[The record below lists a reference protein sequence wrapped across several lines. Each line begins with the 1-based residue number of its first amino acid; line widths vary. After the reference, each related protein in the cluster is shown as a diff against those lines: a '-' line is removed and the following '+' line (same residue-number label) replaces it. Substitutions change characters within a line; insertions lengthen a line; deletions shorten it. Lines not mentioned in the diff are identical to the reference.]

1 MVKSKALQAVERSY
15 AGLLTGVVE
24 LLQQARRTSARS
36 VNVIMTSTYWE
47 IGRRIVEHEQQGRER
62 AGYGQA
68 LIERLA
74 ADLTARF
81 GRGFS
86 ETNLK
91 QMREFYLAWP
101 IRQTLS
107 DESAARTLARAKLE
121 KRQTLSDES
130 GLRPFPLPWSHY
142 VRLLSVKDVQ
152 ARAFYEAEALRGGWS
167 VRQLDRQ
174 ISTLFYERTAL
185 SRNKAA
191 MLRKGQ
197 GERPDDRVS
206 PEEEIKDPLVLEF
219 LGLKDEYSETKLEE
233 ALILHLERFL
243 LELGN
248 DFTFV
253 ARQRR
258 LRVGDT
264 WYRIDLVFFHRRL
277 RALILIDLKVGEL
290 THADTGQM
298 NLYLNYAREH
308 WTHPDENP
316 PVGLILCS
324 ERNEAVA
331 YYALGNLGNQVL
343 AREYKLVLP
352 SERRL
357 QEEMI
362 KTLRAIR
369 ARLAADGNIETG

>member
-1 MVKSKALQAVERSY
+1 MRGLAPKEVCEKLSKSEEALGESFRSSGTAMVMSKALQAAERSY

-36 VNVIMTSTYWE
+36 VNAIMTLTYWE
-47 IGRRIVEHEQQGRER
+47 IGRRIVEHEQQGKQR

-74 ADLTARF
+74 ADLTDRF

-101 IRQTLS
+101 I
-107 DESAARTLARAKLE
+107 
-121 KRQTLSDES
+121 RQTLSDES

-152 ARAFYEAEALRGGWS
+152 ARAFYETEALRGGWS
-167 VRQLDRQ
+167 VPQLDRQ

-197 GERPDDRVS
+197 RERPEDRVS

-248 DFTFV
+248 DFTF
-253 ARQRR
+253 AR
-258 LRVGDT
+258 D
-264 WYRIDLVFFHRRL
+264 DC
-277 RALILIDLKVGEL
+277 E
-290 THADTGQM
+290 
-298 NLYLNYAREH
+298 
-308 WTHPDENP
+308 
-316 PVGLILCS
+316 
-324 ERNEAVA
+324 
-331 YYALGNLGNQVL
+331 
-343 AREYKLVLP
+343 
-352 SERRL
+352 
-357 QEEMI
+357 
-362 KTLRAIR
+362 
-369 ARLAADGNIETG
+369 